1 MITEYPYTIA
11 RFYDT
16 IYHQVRDSVDS
27 GFFLN
32 ESITAKGKVLE
43 VGVGTGRMFTSALEN
58 GVDIHGID
66 ISEPMLAVL
75 RGKIPRDQ
83 HFRISRQNIVDF
95 SLDNQ
100 FSLVIAPFRVLMHI
114 DDKSDQLR
122 ALNNVYKHL
131 EPGGKFIFDVF
142 MPDFNQLINPLRN
155 RLDFEG
161 EYEPGKK
168 VRRIVSTSPDIV
180 NQVINVSFHMEW
192 DEQGKTV
199 EDDWSFSM
207 RYYFRYEL
215 EHLVERSLFSS
226 YKIYGDYKGSELS
239 NDSKEFVIV
248 CSKE

>member
-1 MITEYPYTIA
+1 MVTEYPPTIA

-16 IYHQVRDSVDS
+16 IYHRMRDSVDS

-32 ESITAKGKVLE
+32 EAAASEGKVLE
-43 VGVGTGRMFTSALEN
+43 VGVGTGRMFTNALEK
-58 GVDIHGID
+58 GVDVYGID

-75 RGKIPRDQ
+75 RGKLPGDQ

-95 SLDNQ
+95 SSANS
-100 FSLVIAPFRVLMHI
+100 FSLVIAPFRVLMHV
-114 DDKSDQLR
+114 DDKEDQLR

-131 EPGGKFIFDVF
+131 EPGGRFIFDVF

-155 RLDFEG
+155 SLDFEG

-168 VRRIVSTSPDIV
+168 VRRIVSTSPDII
-180 NQVINVSFHMEW
+180 NQVINVSFRMEW
-192 DEQGKTV
+192 DEEGKTV
-199 EDDWSFSM
+199 QDDWSFRM

-215 EHLVERSLFSS
+215 EHLIERSLFSS

-239 NDSKEFVIV
+239 NDSKEFVVV
-248 CSKE
+248 CNK